1 MRLNLKNQ
9 IFVCKKQKAAVG
21 CFFSAGKI
29 RHIVKGCPFFAFT
42 KIRHIVFVKQKER
55 SKKYAY

>member
-29 RHIVKGCPFFAFT
+29 RHIV
-42 KIRHIVFVKQKER
+42 FVKQKER
-55 SKKYAY
+55 SKKYAYWNIYS

>member
-29 RHIVKGCPFFAFT
+29 RHIV
-42 KIRHIVFVKQKER
+42 FVRLKMKSRRFMKRAMEEC
-55 SKKYAY
+55 

>member
-9 IFVCKKQKAAVG
+9 IFACKKQKAAVG

-29 RHIVKGCPFFAFT
+29 RHIV
-42 KIRHIVFVKQKER
+42 FVKQKER